1 MVVLAAAYYIV
12 PRLAV
17 RVMATQPMPQ
27 RLTPQEY
34 LTRERAAETK
44 SEYVDGFL
52 IAMSGGTPRH
62 SLVAMNVGAALHIQC
77 RGRPCRVFNSDL
89 RVRVAEA
96 GMYAYPDVVA
106 VCGEPEFEEGAPDCL
121 TNPTVIVE
129 VLSETTE
136 AYDRGLKFGRYRQ
149 RTSLQEYVLVAQ
161 DRVSVERYTRRGE
174 FWAFSAAT
182 NLDDVIELPSI
193 GCTLA
198 LRDIYDKVEELTSH
212 A

>member
-1 MVVLAAAYYIV
+1 MVTRPALE
-12 PRLAV
+12 
-17 RVMATQPMPQ
+17 

-62 SLVAMNVGAALHIQC
+62 SLIAMNVGSALHTQF

-106 VCGEPEFEEGAPDCL
+106 VCGEPEFEEGAPDCPA
-121 TNPTVIVE
+121 NPTLIVE

-136 AYDRGLKFGRYRQ
+136 AYDRGLKFARYRQ
-149 RTSLQEYVLVAQ
+149 RPSLQEYVLIAQ
-161 DRVSVERYTRRGE
+161 DRVSVERYMRQGD
-174 FWAFSAAT
+174 FWVFTEAT
-182 NLDDVIELPSI
+182 SLDDVIELPSI

-198 LRDIYDKVEELTSH
+198 LRDVYDKVEGL
-212 A
+212 AVDG